1 MSGQLGAVLTAA
13 GVAVLWL
20 GLHPERL
27 TGLGQRALGA
37 DGTGRAKLAVRLA
50 SSALALGLLGALASW
65 WLARLPVLS
74 LLAAAAGGYLP
85 LALRRARG
93 ERRARER
100 ERAWP
105 AALEQLADGL
115 EAGLAFPAAA
125 AFVAHSGPSAL
136 REQFARFHRALR
148 DGRLEQGLDE
158 LATAPERAAATAAA
172 LLRASFVETPTGRV
186 APILRELA
194 AVVRE
199 RWETRERAR
208 SRALSLHREAAILAL
223 SPLAF
228 LLLIGS
234 SAPGYL
240 NAYRTLGGTVVSVAG
255 AAVIGGCYLA
265 MRRLGRIPEPGG
277 GKGRA

>member
-1 MSGQLGAVLTAA
+1 MNGQLGALLTAA
-13 GVAVLWL
+13 GIALLWL
-20 GLHPERL
+20 GLERDLHAKL
-27 TGLGQRALGA
+27 TPQALGA
-37 DGTGRAKLAVRLA
+37 DRRGRARQAARLA
-50 SSALALGLLGALASW
+50 GSAVALALPCALASW
-65 WLARLPVLS
+65 WLARLPVLT
-74 LLAAAAGGYLP
+74 LLAAVAGAYLP
-85 LALRRARG
+85 FGLRRARS
-93 ERRARER
+93 ERHARER

-125 AFVAHSGPSAL
+125 AFVASSGPSVL
-136 REQFARFHRALR
+136 RGPFAGFHQAAR
-148 DGRLEQGLDE
+148 DGRLEQGLDA
-158 LATAPERAAATAAA
+158 LAAAPERAAATAAA

-194 AVVRE
+194 GVLRE
-199 RWETRERAR
+199 RFETRERAR

-240 NAYRTLGGTVVSVAG
+240 NAYRSLAGTLVSVAG

-277 GKGRA
+277 KAPA

>member
-1 MSGQLGAVLTAA
+1 VSGQLGALLTAA
-13 GVAVLWL
+13 GFVLLWL
-20 GLHPERL
+20 GVERELLAKL
-27 TGLGQRALGA
+27 TRRALGPA
-37 DGTGRAKLAVRLA
+37 FRGKAKRAARLTASAV
-50 SSALALGLLGALASW
+50 ALALVCALGSW
-65 WLARLPVLS
+65 WLARLPVIS

-85 LALRRARG
+85 FGLRRARS
-93 ERRARER
+93 ERQGRER

-125 AFVAHSGPSAL
+125 AFVAGSGPSVL
-136 REQFARFHRALR
+136 RGQFAGFYQAAR

-194 AVVRE
+194 GVLRE
-199 RWETRERAR
+199 RWETRERGR

-228 LLLIGS
+228 LLLIGA

-240 NAYRTLGGTVVSVAG
+240 DAYRSFGGTLVSVAG

-277 GKGRA
+277 KRSA